1 MRRLFASVLLGLLS
15 LLVPVAPSHACK
27 WDRDTRNSEREFKSQ
42 YEDSPGVKSLS
53 PGGETEPSQGPTLP
67 VVVTGTGAV
76 LLLGALALT
85 FNRLGR
91 ERV

>member
-1 MRRLFASVLLGLLS
+1 MRCFLTSVLLSWLS
-15 LLVPVAPSHACK
+15 LVVPVAPAHACK

-42 YEDSPGVKSLS
+42 YDDSPGVKSLS
-53 PGGETEPSQGPTLP
+53 GGDGESSQGTAIPLAA
-67 VVVTGTGAV
+67 TGAGAA
-76 LLLGALALT
+76 LLLGALVLT